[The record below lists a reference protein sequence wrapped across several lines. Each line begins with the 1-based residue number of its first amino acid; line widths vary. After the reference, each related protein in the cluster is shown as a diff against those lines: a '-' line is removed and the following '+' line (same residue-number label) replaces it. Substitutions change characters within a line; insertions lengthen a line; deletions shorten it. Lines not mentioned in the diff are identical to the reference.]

1 MGLAQIVSP
10 AMLHR
15 MRKFLPP
22 IGFLILAGLFLA
34 WWFQPANVLK
44 RRIGSLFDT
53 AEVPVT
59 MSDLARSSRG
69 PNVADYFAERVE
81 IGAPDQVDERIRD
94 SYHRDDIAGIYSAV
108 ARSCSQISIE
118 KPEFESI
125 EIDGS
130 TARVRVR
137 VDIIVELPS
146 RRPVDGIQ
154 IMEMTWEKPENDW
167 RLSSISWTE
176 TGR

>member
-1 MGLAQIVSP
+1 
-10 AMLHR
+10 MLIN
-15 MRKFLPP
+15 MKKFLPAL
-22 IGFLILAGLFLA
+22 GFLILAGLFLG

-44 RRIGSLFDT
+44 RRIGSLFHT

-69 PNVADYFAERVE
+69 PNVADYLAERVQV
-81 IGAPDQVDERIRD
+81 GAPDQVDNRIRD

-108 ARSCSQISIE
+108 ARSCSQISLE

-125 EIDGS
+125 EIAGT
-130 TARVRVR
+130 TAKIRLRI
-137 VDIIVELPS
+137 DIIVELPS
-146 RRPVDGIQ
+146 RRPIDGIQ
-154 IMEMTWEKPENDW
+154 IMDMTWEKSENDW

-176 TGR
+176 TSR